1 MTAQGDLLSWV
12 PYVKGSDTSRA
23 AAESM
28 VPHVSAIEASVLAFV
43 KRAGRMGTTCDEIE
57 DRMKLAHQTASARIK
72 GLADKGLIRD
82 SGARRKT
89 RSGRAARVYVV
100 CG

>member
-1 MTAQGDLLSWV
+1 MTQGDLLSWV
-12 PYVKGSDTSRA
+12 PHNGTDTSRA

-28 VPHVSAIEASVLAFV
+28 VPHV
-43 KRAGRMGTTCDEIE
+43 AGMEKDILGLIRLRGRGGCTCDEMECLTQIP
-57 DRMKLAHQTASARIK
+57 HQTASARIK
-72 GLADKGLIRD
+72 GLADKGLIKD